1 MRKAAQY
8 LAIFFVITQVDRV
21 ANFIHLYQPADTPFY
36 VLLSYGQSL
45 GLAIG
50 VYLSFFFVRQ
60 QKVKWASWA
69 GIIVFGG
76 ADLFFNEFGL
86 PNFEYK
92 DEQARK
98 ITGHWDKFHYFR
110 AGQEVE
116 INEIKLPIRWNKP
129 DSLEIEVSAFGKVD
143 TIPYSLCKR
152 NLKEILFKLL

>member
-1 MRKAAQY
+1 MIAVQKSREIPKQE
-8 LAIFFVITQVDRV
+8 
-21 ANFIHLYQPADTPFY
+21 FY
-36 VLLSYGQSL
+36 SLVQLEYLSYKVRELTYERELDKVRFADICRMKKEKIDKYAERELMRSIFNDL
-45 GLAIG
+45 DYRKK
-50 VYLSFFFVRQ
+50 YL
-60 QKVKWASWA
+60 
-69 GIIVFGG
+69 
-76 ADLFFNEFGL
+76 DLFFNEFGL

-143 TIPYSLCKR
+143 TVSYSQCKR